1 MRYMLDVRTT
11 FRHEDERLFLVS
23 VGLNHK
29 GEMDDDEFLSIFIKI
44 KHAIVSQCRSCEG
57 TVGVHQVQQRT
68 RTFKHVVACIPA
80 IPWLPVVSWWAQYNG
95 RDSGTRPK
103 LWSISVEAEVK
114 P

>member
-44 KHAIVSQCRSCEG
+44 
-57 TVGVHQVQQRT
+57 
-68 RTFKHVVACIPA
+68 IPT
-80 IPWLPVVSWWAQYNG
+80 PL
-95 RDSGTRPK
+95 
-103 LWSISVEAEVK
+103 L
-114 P
+114 